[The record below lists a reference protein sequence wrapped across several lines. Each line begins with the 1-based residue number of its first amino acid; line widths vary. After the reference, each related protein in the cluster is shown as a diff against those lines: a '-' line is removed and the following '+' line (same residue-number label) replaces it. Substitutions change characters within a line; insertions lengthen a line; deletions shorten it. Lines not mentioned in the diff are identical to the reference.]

1 MQKITT
7 FLWFENNAEEAA
19 LFYTS
24 VFADSEIL
32 DVTRLPDGKTSTVTY
47 RLFDQQYIAL
57 NGGPHFT
64 FTEAISLYV
73 DCADQAEVDTLWT
86 ALLADG
92 GTESQ
97 CGWLKDKFGLSW
109 QIIPRDLP
117 RLLADPDAD
126 KANRVLQAMLKMV
139 KIDVQALH
147 DAANG

>member
-92 GTESQ
+92 GMESQ